1 MICWF
6 ENDSNNIM
14 SGVKYVFFT
23 SCISSRNSGMYLEK
37 ENFRSV
43 LSLYTARRIFALK
56 HHWEK
61 HDDLFLA
68 PVITEEEEK

>member
-23 SCISSRNSGMYLEK
+23 STLSSRNSGMYLEK
-37 ENFRSV
+37 ENFRS
-43 LSLYTARRIFALK
+43 SIGLYTARRLFALN

-61 HDDLFLA
+61 HDDLYQA
-68 PVITEEEEK
+68 PKDNK